1 MQKSI
6 IGFMSNEKMFVESLH
21 RKVTDAEMAACWSA
35 HFGTEEQLRDAEQAL
50 ESVLAEFEEAHRVL
64 AA

>member
-1 MQKSI
+1 
-6 IGFMSNEKMFVESLH
+6 MFVESLH